1 MVILKENNDSLLPT
15 GDAMQVQKDYIRT
28 NILESALEEFSS
40 KGFRIATMSSIAERC
55 NISKSN
61 LYRYFSS
68 KDDICHE
75 LLKLPSVEIRNILSV
90 LTGTKLL
97 VYSNDEIA
105 LKMTEALFPV
115 MLKCRKEILII
126 LSPDAP
132 DEGVK
137 LKEMVEQELMKNF
150 NAFDSQRTPKGFSN
164 SLVKMLM
171 AGIESILMNHI
182 SDENMKEQLNSLLR
196 YHVRGVLAFSAIRI
210 E

>member
-1 MVILKENNDSLLPT
+1 
-15 GDAMQVQKDYIRT
+15 MQVQKDHIRN

-40 KGFRIATMSSIAERC
+40 KGFRNATMSSIANC
-55 NISKSN
+55 CKISKSN
-61 LYRYFSS
+61 LYRYFTS
-68 KDDICHE
+68 KEDICHE
-75 LLKLPSVEIRNILSV
+75 LLKLPSLEIRNTMRV

-115 MLKCRKEILII
+115 MLKFRKEILII

-132 DEGVK
+132 EEGVI

-150 NAFDSQRTPKGFSN
+150 NAFDSQRTPEGFAEA
-164 SLVKMLM
+164 LVKMLM
-171 AGIESILMNHI
+171 AGIESILMSHI
-182 SDENMKEQLNSLLR
+182 SDENMKEQIYSLLR
-196 YHVRGVLAFSAIRI
+196 YHVRGVLALSAIRN